1 MQSTGPL
8 RHRVGPGLPCPPP
21 HGPSH
26 RRPTGPSEGTGL
38 SEHTSPDTGAGDV
51 PVPGRVLLVDDD
63 DDIRHLIGLYLG
75 RGDLFEVVAE
85 ASDGIEAIELAG
97 EHQPDVVVLDVMM
110 PRMSGQEAIPEVLAA
125 SPGSMI
131 VMLSALAADG
141 QEAPAL
147 NAGAFAYVEKTSI
160 TLDFAEQ
167 VHDLLGRF
175 RRALGGQTVWVPE
188 YHPSYPHR

>member
-1 MQSTGPL
+1 MSAVSVVIADDQGMVRAGFRSL
-8 RHRVGPGLPCPPP
+8 L
-21 HGPSH
+21 
-26 RRPTGPSEGTGL
+26 EG
-38 SEHTSPDTGAGDV
+38 EA
-51 PVPGRVLLVDDD
+51 
-63 DDIRHLIGLYLG
+63 DI
-75 RGDLFEVVAE
+75 EVVGE
-85 ASDGIEAIELAG
+85 AGDGIEAIELA
-97 EHQPDVVVLDVMM
+97 EQLQPDVVVLDVMM
-110 PRMSGQEAIPEVLAA
+110 PRMSGQEAIPELLEA